1 MSRDIEDLNLK
12 GPRLAKDSRLF
23 MDIISMKYID
33 SQGVDRFGFITV
45 KVEYSSQ
52 DLQFIDVEYSDSY
65 IMKHVE
71 DHPRV
76 LRNIDSYLRNRILQK
91 ETSINSNQ

>member
-1 MSRDIEDLNLK
+1 MSRENEDLSL
-12 GPRLAKDSRLF
+12 RDSRLF

-52 DLQFIDVEYSDSY
+52 DLRFIDVEYSDPY
-65 IMKHVE
+65 IMKHAE
-71 DHPRV
+71 EHPRV
-76 LRNIDSYLRNRILQK
+76 LRKIDSYLRNRILQ
-91 ETSINSNQ
+91 EQTINSNQ

>member
-1 MSRDIEDLNLK
+1 MSRENEDLSL
-12 GPRLAKDSRLF
+12 RDSRLF

-33 SQGVDRFGFITV
+33 SEDVDRFGFVTV

-52 DLQFIDVEYSDSY
+52 DLRFIDVEYSDPY

-71 DHPRV
+71 EHPRV
-76 LRNIDSYLRNRILQK
+76 LRKIDSYLRNRILQ
-91 ETSINSNQ
+91 EQTINSNQ